1 MVRMK
6 SLFVFLM
13 LLTLAP
19 CGTPGAV
26 AADEGNP
33 LPPAQAAEEKAKAPA
48 DETIQ
53 KGEMLN
59 LERCINIA
67 LRRQPSILAAAGTV
81 EVNRSRVGEAKSA
94 YYPQVAANAGYSRIK
109 PLTGAQALV
118 ITGISGVS
126 ITNPTSAFDQYSGS
140 VTLNQYIY
148 DFGKT
153 PTQVNISRLNL
164 DSAGQDFENTSEQII
179 LNVKQSYYGVLQARR
194 NRAVADETVKQFA
207 QHLDQAKGFYE
218 VGTHPKFDVTKAEV
232 DLSNAKLNLIR
243 AENAVKL
250 AVVNLNNAMGVPDAP
265 AYQLED
271 NLSFVKYPMTFEEAL
286 SAAFSNRP
294 DLKSAVAK
302 RKAAEEAVTLAKTSY
317 YPVISGNAAYNASGS
332 SFPLSTGWNVGA
344 TISIPLFSGFLTKY
358 QVEEARA
365 NLNVLRA
372 NEETQ
377 RQTVVLDVQQAY
389 LNLKEAEERV
399 PTSELAVTQAKEN
412 LDIANGRYSAG
423 VGSPIEVTDAQVAYT
438 NAETTYIQALSD
450 YKVARAA
457 LEKAMGG
464 R

>member
-1 MVRMK
+1 MADT
-6 SLFVFLM
+6 VF
-13 LLTLAP
+13 
-19 CGTPGAV
+19 
-26 AADEGNP
+26 ADEGSLSFEP
-33 LPPAQAAEEKAKAPA
+33 VVEEKVKAAA

-67 LRRQPSILAAAGTV
+67 LRRQPNILAAAGMV
-81 EVNRSRVGEAKSA
+81 EVNRNRVGEAKST
-94 YYPQVAANAGYSRIK
+94 YYPQIAANAGYSRIK

-118 ITGISGVS
+118 ITGISGTTAS
-126 ITNPTSAFDQYSGS
+126 APTSAFDQYSGS

-164 DSAGQDFENTSEQII
+164 DSAGQDFENISEQTI
-179 LNVKQSYYGVLQARR
+179 LSVKQGYYAVLQAKR
-194 NRAVADETVKQFA
+194 NRAVAQETVKQFA

-243 AENAVKL
+243 AENTVRL
-250 AVVNLNNAMGVPDAP
+250 AIVNLNNAMGVPDAP
-265 AYQLED
+265 DYQLED
-271 NLSFVKYPMTFEEAL
+271 NLSFVKYEMAFEEAL
-286 SAAFSNRP
+286 STAFANRP
-294 DLKSAVAK
+294 DLKSAIAK
-302 RKAAEEAVTLAKTSY
+302 RKAAEQAIALAKTGY
-317 YPVISGNAAYNASGS
+317 YPVISGNAAYNVSGS
-332 SFPLSTGWNVGA
+332 NFPLNTGWNVGA
-344 TISIPLFSGFLTKY
+344 TISIPIFSGFLTKY

-365 NLNVLRA
+365 NLNVLKA

-377 RQTVVLDVQQAY
+377 RLTVFLDIQQAY
-389 LNLKEAEERV
+389 LNLREAEERV
-399 PTSELAVTQAKEN
+399 PTAELAVTQAKEN

-457 LEKAMGG
+457 LEKAMGS

>member
-1 MVRMK
+1 MAGMR
-6 SLFVFLM
+6 SFFVFLV
-13 LLTLAP
+13 LLSLVP
-19 CGTPGAV
+19 CRMADTV
-26 AADEGNP
+26 FADEGTTSFE
-33 LPPAQAAEEKAKAPA
+33 AVVEAKVNAPA

-53 KGEMLN
+53 KGETLN

-67 LRRQPSILAAAGTV
+67 LRRQPNILAAAGTV
-81 EVNRSRVGEAKSA
+81 EVNRSRVGEAKST
-94 YYPQVAANAGYSRIK
+94 YYPQIAANAGYSRVK
-109 PLTGAQALV
+109 ALTGAERLV
-118 ITGISGVS
+118 TTGISGEPVS
-126 ITNPTSAFDQYSGS
+126 NVTSAFDQYSGS

-153 PTQVNISRLNL
+153 PTQVKISRLNL
-164 DSAGQDFENTSEQII
+164 DAAGQDFENISEQII
-179 LNVKQSYYGVLQARR
+179 LSVKQSYYAVLQAKR
-194 NRAVADETVKQFA
+194 NRAVAEETVKQFA

-243 AENAVKL
+243 AQNTVKL
-250 AVVNLNNAMGVPDAP
+250 AIVNLNNAMGVPDAP
-265 AYQLED
+265 DYQLED
-271 NLSFVKYPMTFEEAL
+271 NLSFVKYEMAFEEAL
-286 SAAFSNRP
+286 STAFGNRP

-302 RKAAEEAVTLAKTSY
+302 RKAAEQAVALAKTGY
-317 YPVISGNAAYNASGS
+317 YPSISGNAAYNVGGS
-332 SFPLSTGWNVGA
+332 NFPLNTGWNVGA
-344 TISIPLFSGFLTKY
+344 TISIPIFSGFLTKY

-365 NLNVLRA
+365 NLNVLKA

-377 RQTVVLDVQQAY
+377 RLTVFLDVQQAY

-399 PTSELAVTQAKEN
+399 PTAELAVTQAKEN

-423 VGSPIEVTDAQVAYT
+423 VGSPIEVTDAQVAST

-457 LEKAMGG
+457 LEKAVGG